1 MKFGIKLSDIKL
13 GDVSIGGVEVNTEL
27 SINEMVA
34 IRKESEVILESMPTY
49 LDQLKVAMDKVV
61 EIDNSM
67 TEQEVVNNIQRETAE
82 SIMESIKKKLGII

>member
-34 IRKESEVILESMPTY
+34 IRKETEVILENMPVY
-49 LDQLKVAMDKVV
+49 LDNLKVAMDKVV

-67 TEQEVVNNIQRETAE
+67 TEQEVINDIQKETVE

>member
-13 GDVSIGGVEVNTEL
+13 GEVSIGGVEVNTEL

-34 IRKESEVILESMPTY
+34 IRKETEVILENMPVY
-49 LDQLKVAMDKVV
+49 LDNLKVAMDKVV

-67 TEQEVVNNIQRETAE
+67 TEQEVINDIQRETAE
-82 SIMESIKKKLGII
+82 SIMESIKKKLGRI